1 MTLAIFN
8 RFVDNATGVS
18 KTESWSEQHGSL
30 VVGDQVLYW
39 KEDIKRKP
47 FKAKGKHRQIKA
59 RRVFFRGLSPIPRKH
74 SLFHKL
80 SKLFGGWS

>member
-1 MTLAIFN
+1 MTLQIFN
-8 RFVDNATGVS
+8 RYVDNATGVS
-18 KTESWSEQHGSL
+18 KIESCSEQHGSL